1 MPTLEET
8 QAAWLRRGFMQMSMI
23 PLLEQETPQP
33 RPPRRKRKGP
43 TIPEAVA
50 YGRMWTIKAMP
61 ADGPPHLWKTTASV
75 NNLVRTNTRLAV
87 CFAVAEGT
95 LTELQ
100 GASYLGLDARTF
112 AEIYAA
118 AQRWATDIK
127 EGLPTDGAV
136 APQPEPR

>member
-1 MPTLEET
+1 MPT
-8 QAAWLRRGFMQMSMI
+8 
-23 PLLEQETPQP
+23 
-33 RPPRRKRKGP
+33 
-43 TIPEAVA
+43 
-50 YGRMWTIKAMP
+50 
-61 ADGPPHLWKTTASV
+61 DGPPHLWKTTASV
-75 NNLVRTNTRLAV
+75 NNLIRTNTRLAV

-95 LTELQ
+95 LTEAQ

-136 APQPEPR
+136 APQPDPG